1 MRKLDEM
8 AAKVAVERFP
18 DSYVKTS
25 FDPLYPYGESEVQS
39 IKQDAFAEG
48 YRRAI
53 EDLYQVIKPE
63 DLQNGLYYW
72 NSDSGGLDWAI
83 GFVRTRSYSTPLL
96 CVHGHDY
103 PVMQTDLL
111 RGPILNPSEVG
122 IVGGE
127 W

>member
-1 MRKLDEM
+1 MSKIEGM
-8 AAKVAVERFP
+8 AAKAAAERFP
-18 DSYVKTS
+18 DVAKNTS
-25 FDPLYPYGESEVQS
+25 CEPFDIYKESEVQS

-53 EDLYQVIKPE
+53 EDLYQVIKPK

-111 RGPILNPSEVG
+111 RGPILSPGNLV
-122 IVGGE
+122 
-127 W
+127 